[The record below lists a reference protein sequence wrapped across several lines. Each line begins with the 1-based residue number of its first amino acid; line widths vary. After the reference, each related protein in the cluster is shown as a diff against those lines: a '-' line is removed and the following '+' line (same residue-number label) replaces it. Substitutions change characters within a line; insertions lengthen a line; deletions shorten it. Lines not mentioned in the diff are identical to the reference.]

1 MIIEGQIINRPYSG
15 EYEERIYDNNSPWNS
30 QGWTY
35 SIRPTKCIFYERLI
49 IPRFA

>member
-30 QGWTY
+30 QNWTSIKFTNEDY
-35 SIRPTKCIFYERLI
+35 SV
-49 IPRFA
+49 